1 MNIRLFLNSSF
12 NDYSGKISSVI
23 FTSECNFKCP
33 ACHAKNLSE
42 IKDNIKEEDFFRY
55 LDLQKKWITSVVLC
69 GGEPTLQPDLAD
81 FSRKL
86 KDKGLAVKL
95 DTNGSNPDVMEE
107 LMREKLVDYVAMDV
121 KGPTY
126 LYSNIAGTQVNRD
139 DIEKAMRITAGF
151 PNYEFRT
158 TIVPVIRDNG
168 EIRPLDIKE
177 IIDTARWIVDA
188 TNDNRHK
195 YYLQKFVPRKDGLID
210 KRLETF
216 PETSLETL
224 LKIKDA
230 VIQYLPNCEMR

>member
-1 MNIRLFLNSSF
+1 MNIRSFLNSSL

-42 IKDNIKEEDFFRY
+42 MAGQIKEEDVFNY
-55 LDLQKKWITSVVLC
+55 LNSKKDWINAVVLC
-69 GGEPTLQPDLAD
+69 GGEPTLQPYLID

-86 KDKGLAVKL
+86 KDRGLAVKL

-107 LMREKLVDYVAMDV
+107 LRQEKLVDYVAMDI
-121 KGPTY
+121 KGPPY
-126 LYSNIAGTQVNRD
+126 LYSNIAGTQANLG
-139 DIEKAMRITAGF
+139 DIEKAMMITAGF

-177 IIDTARWIVDA
+177 IIDTAKWIVDA

-216 PETSLETL
+216 PETSLEIL

-230 VIQYLPNCEMR
+230 VIKCLPNCEMR